1 MSKFYPASKT
11 NKDPLGFIANPES
24 DVSPLGGF
32 KLPIS
37 VLENLPQVE
46 FGMWRT
52 HSPYGSIM
60 NANVLF
66 SGRGYAESTTLSVS
80 SEPEHP
86 EGTAAV
92 LIPVLGLSSLSLEI
106 SGGSGHMVGD
116 LYFISNEDSTS
127 AAMVEIKEINGEGA
141 ISEWLI
147 LESGENFTNNSTLN
161 IKLVTLIKREEPV
174 VAPTIELIPDKFS
187 IVDIILEDGGSG
199 YMFWDET
206 GNQMPI
212 ERTIVASN
220 IGDGEGFIG
229 NVDQAARHTIDP
241 ESIGS
246 IRNNRSRKV
255 YNNKYGKLSSP
266 NTLFLDTRRK
276 AKYIS
281 TQPTITHDAI
291 LSTILPNGIAKI

>member
-11 NKDPLGFIANPES
+11 NKDPLGFAANPPEDTIS
-24 DVSPLGGF
+24 LGGF
-32 KLPIS
+32 KLSQS

-52 HSPYGSIM
+52 HSPYGAIM

-86 EGTAAV
+86 EGTEAI

-127 AAMVEIKEINGEGA
+127 AAMVEIKEVDNEGA
-141 ISEWLI
+141 VIKWVLI
-147 LESGENFTNNSTLN
+147 DNGQNFSNNNTLN
-161 IKLVTLIKREEPV
+161 ITLATPIKRPEPV
-174 VAPTIELIPDKFS
+174 SQSTIELIPNKFS
-187 IVDIILEDGGSG
+187 IVDVILEDGGSG

-206 GNQMPI
+206 GDQMPI

-220 IGDGEGFIG
+220 IGDGEGFVG
-229 NVDQAARHTIDP
+229 NVDQATRYEIDQ
-241 ESIGS
+241 ELSFSIK
-246 IRNNRSRKV
+246 NNRSRKA
-255 YNNKYGKLSSP
+255 YINKYGKVSTTNS
-266 NTLFLDTRRK
+266 LFLDTRRRTR
-276 AKYIS
+276 YVS
-281 TQPTITHDAI
+281 TQPIITDDPI
-291 LSTILPNGIAKI
+291 LSTVLPNGIAKI